1 MFRIEWSASVPFRFL
16 HGVPLNMFSIA
27 FSVPISS
34 PDKMQVAK
42 KAYDEDDGDCGCK
55 AAVIVAITVSRDNVS
70 FGRTAVA

>member
-1 MFRIEWSASVPFRFL
+1 
-16 HGVPLNMFSIA
+16 MFSIA